1 MIHGIAKSIIN
12 TTKITRKSNNI
23 MFISLILPDSEIVD
37 DTAYLRGYIES
48 ADIKNNQATL
58 YHLHSIMTS
67 VACRF

>member
-1 MIHGIAKSIIN
+1 
-12 TTKITRKSNNI
+12 